1 MALSWPSASS
11 ASRNSFCTQW
21 KNQKARQNS
30 GGMSTSD
37 SSVSFTWMRDISH
50 SASTTMITVRKI
62 SITWEAR
69 KRRTV
74 STSVVQRWIR
84 SPVWAFTW

>member
-21 KNQKARQNS
+21 KNQKARPNS
-30 GGMSTSD
+30 GGISISEI
-37 SSVSFTWMRDISH
+37 SVSFTWMALISER
-50 SASTTMITVRKI
+50 ASTTMITVRKI
-62 SITWEAR
+62 SVTWEAR

-84 SPVWAFTW
+84 SPVWAFT